1 MSTSIISGLIGFVI
15 AAFIFTVFWFKR
27 LKRPEPLKEIDI
39 YSTIEKFRSVGE
51 LVVFKI
57 VTKEIITASD
67 HWFGEI
73 GKKYFR
79 WLASNKKMAMI
90 FQFDIDFKFNLHSP
104 EFNIESTG
112 EGSYRLRMPKCLYE
126 PHIKDISF
134 YDEQGAKL
142 LPWLLPH
149 LLTNALSDGLNE
161 ETKNRLIAEA
171 KTQASQMAHELVK
184 KIQSEVQK
192 SAIQT
197 LEVLARGF
205 GARQITVD
213 FSDASPVQ
221 TDVNYLPLG
230 KSIEGKNPPLLME
243 KDSLSYSP

>member
-1 MSTSIISGLIGFVI
+1 METAIISGLLGF
-15 AAFIFTVFWFKR
+15 AFAWILAISLR
-27 LKRPEPLKEIDI
+27 LKKRNKTRRIKELDI

-57 VTKEIITASD
+57 ITKEIITASD
-67 HWFGEI
+67 HWFGNI
-73 GKKYFR
+73 GKKYFQ

-90 FQFDIDFKFNLHSP
+90 FQFDIDFKYNLHSP
-104 EFNIESTG
+104 DFKIES
-112 EGSYRLRMPKCLYE
+112 EGDGTYRLKMPKCLYE
-126 PHIKDISF
+126 SHIKDISF

-161 ETKNRLIAEA
+161 ETKNRLISEA
-171 KTQASQMAHELVK
+171 KTQASRMAHELVQ

-197 LEVLARGF
+197 LEVLAKGF
-205 GARQITVD
+205 GARHINVD
-213 FSDASPVQ
+213 FSDADLVE
-221 TDVNYLPLG
+221 TEVDYLPV
-230 KSIEGKNPPLLME
+230 KND
-243 KDSLSYSP
+243 KK

>member
-1 MSTSIISGLIGFVI
+1 MGTAIISGIIGFGL
-15 AAFIFTVFWFKR
+15 AAVLFFAVW
-27 LKRPEPLKEIDI
+27 LKKLKKPAPVKQLDI
-39 YSTIEKFRSVGE
+39 YSTVEKFRSVGE

-73 GKKYFR
+73 GKKYFT

-90 FQFDIDFKFNLHSP
+90 FQFDIDFKYNLHSP
-104 EFNIESTG
+104 DFNIESLA
-112 EGSYRLRMPKCLYE
+112 EGTYHLKMPKCLYE

-161 ETKNRLIAEA
+161 GTKNRLIGEA
-171 KTQASQMAHELVK
+171 KNQASQMAHDLVK

-192 SAIQT
+192 SAVQT
-197 LEVLARGF
+197 LEVLAKGF
-205 GARQITVD
+205 GVKHISVD
-213 FSDASPVQ
+213 FSDAQPVQ
-221 TDVNYLPLG
+221 TEVGYLPAG
-230 KSIEGKNPPLLME
+230 KEGGDK
-243 KDSLSYSP
+243 KQ

>member
-1 MSTSIISGLIGFVI
+1 MGTAIISGLIGFVL
-15 AAFIFTVFWFKR
+15 AVIFFVILWFKK
-27 LKRPEPLKEIDI
+27 LKRPEQIQDIDI
-39 YSTIEKFRSVGE
+39 YSTVEKFRSVGE

-73 GKKYFR
+73 GKKYFQ

-90 FQFDIDFKFNLHSP
+90 FQFDIDFKYNLHSP

-112 EGSYRLRMPKCLYE
+112 EGTYRLKMPKCLYE

-161 ETKNRLIAEA
+161 GTKNRLIVEA

-197 LEVLARGF
+197 LEVLAKGF
-205 GARQITVD
+205 GAKRITVD
-213 FSDASPVQ
+213 FSDARLVQ
-221 TDVNYLPLG
+221 ADVDYLPAE
-230 KSIEGKNPPLLME
+230 KNAIEKRPALPE
-243 KDSLSYSP
+243 

>member
-1 MSTSIISGLIGFVI
+1 MGTAIFSGFIGFAL
-15 AAFIFTVFWFKR
+15 AALFFVVLWFK
-27 LKRPEPLKEIDI
+27 KWKKPEQIKNIDI
-39 YSTIEKFRSVGE
+39 YSAVEKFRSVGE

-90 FQFDIDFKFNLHSP
+90 FQFDIDFKYNLHSP

-112 EGSYRLRMPKCLYE
+112 DGTYHLKMPKCLYE

-161 ETKNRLIAEA
+161 ETKNRLIVEA

-197 LEVLARGF
+197 LEVLAKGF

-213 FSDASPVQ
+213 FSDADLVQ
-221 TDVNYLPLG
+221 TDVDYLPTG
-230 KSIEGKNPPLLME
+230 
-243 KDSLSYSP
+243 KDSDGKKQALLT